1 MKTYR
6 LVRVLSLLA
15 VVAVA
20 LFFPVTKALNALL
33 VGIVLY
39 IIRGI
44 ILTAVFEKQQKK
56 EKDKAKNV
64 FREMFEL
71 VVETAVFVFFVMTFV
86 VQAFQIPTGSMEP
99 TLLVGDFLLVNKF
112 IHAPTALP
120 LEASILPRRDIRRGD
135 IVVFKSP
142 PDLSKDFVKR
152 VIGLPGE
159 TVLIK
164 EKQVSIDGV
173 PLDESK
179 YKVHIYPD
187 YIMDGDNYGPEKVP
201 AGHLFVMG
209 DNRDNSADS
218 RVWRFLPLAN
228 VKGRPWVIYFS
239 YKSEAPGIE
248 PSPGAGKRTTLFK
261 EILVLVR
268 EGRARR
274 LLKVIR

>member
-1 MKTYR
+1 MKTNR
-6 LVRVLSLLA
+6 LIRILSFLA
-15 VVAVA
+15 VVAVT

-39 IIRGI
+39 VIRGI
-44 ILTAVFEKQQKK
+44 VLTFLYEKKK
-56 EKDKAKNV
+56 KDSPEKDKNV

-71 VVETAVFVFFVMTFV
+71 VAETAVFVFFVMTFI

-112 IHAPTALP
+112 VHAPTALP
-120 LEASILPRRDIRRGD
+120 LETSILPRRDIRRGD

-159 TVLIK
+159 TLRIK
-164 EKQVSIDGV
+164 DKQVYIDER
-173 PLDESK
+173 PLEEK

-187 YIMDGDNYGPEKVP
+187 YIMDGDNFGPVQVP
-201 AGHLFVMG
+201 PGNLFVMG

-218 RVWRFLPLAN
+218 RVWRFLPLTYI
-228 VKGRPWVIYFS
+228 KGRPWIIYFS
-239 YKSEAPGIE
+239 YKAASASLAPSK
-248 PSPGAGKRTTLFK
+248 PSGRTTLFK
-261 EILVLVR
+261 EIMILVK

-274 LLKVIR
+274 LFKVIR